1 MPMLSLRDSRLTDID
16 GDLSAI
22 LRMHKF
28 RKRTTRIHVHFQR
41 IRELVLRQIGQ
52 IQAEKF
58 LCKRFIRHLRHYK
71 CLRLC
76 LNCSNRSTI
85 SPSVTLCVTGTQQYC
100 PCASK
105 TVSTPSNVQFLMGS
119 DPNDPSYIVL

>member
-22 LRMHKF
+22 LRMHKS

-76 LNCSNRSTI
+76 LELLQQIHNFAERHLMRHRYTAILPLRIQKRLYTVKRTI
-85 SPSVTLCVTGTQQYC
+85 FNGIRPQ
-100 PCASK
+100 
-105 TVSTPSNVQFLMGS
+105 
-119 DPNDPSYIVL
+119 